1 MAAVA
6 ILFVVAGLP
15 SISLPS
21 SQKKGWQF
29 AVSPMPRHAPGSAAR
44 LEVPMTR
51 PRLLT
56 RTSSTPDTSQSSQVN
71 HSAVL
76 APEERICRRKPRNRI
91 WGGIDVRD
99 SCHLTAIVQTESLRI
114 GAPQCAQIPY
124 LPVLPEEP
132 SGLGSIR
139 EPSSGN
145 RAKRKDQEW
154 C

>member
-1 MAAVA
+1 MAVCGIANAKTCSWVRGQTRGA
-6 ILFVVAGLP
+6 YDLTTIIKRA
-15 SISLPS
+15 S
-21 SQKKGWQF
+21 S
-29 AVSPMPRHAPGSAAR
+29 A
-44 LEVPMTR
+44 
-51 PRLLT
+51 
-56 RTSSTPDTSQSSQVN
+56 PDTSQSSQVN

-124 LPVLPEEP
+124 LPILPEEP